1 MKLGRNG
8 EILLLFFVALVLRV
22 FLVLTAAGIAD
33 DGCGYLFLAQ
43 DIAAG
48 DLRGAFS
55 SVWPPLFPIF
65 TVGASF
71 VFRDLELSAR
81 MVSCIFGSL
90 TVFPLFFLIKSIFDK
105 KTALITVLFFAV
117 HPYLCQ
123 ASGEVLSEALY
134 FFFVTSIAAISWFAI
149 SKKKATFFLP
159 VGLLLLLTGLTRF
172 EGFTLIF
179 LILAWIWLTGFPK
192 VSGNIRWRLTS
203 TFFCLIAFAAVLL
216 PYLITV
222 RRDTGKW
229 QISSRQDLGVSVYFQ
244 KLPGDPRTPA
254 QKATAWL
261 KFRLSN
267 NIPRIPA
274 ALAKAYYPVFLPF
287 LFFGLIGRKRFK
299 RFQPG
304 ELYILSF
311 ILFRISILT
320 IFAGIT
326 ERYLYAFV
334 PIALGWAG
342 AGFWE
347 IDYRLQHKH
356 ENKALSLDAG
366 RINRVSMVILVV
378 LVVTCLP
385 RALRTIRGHRAI
397 QREVGY
403 WLKENAGQEDFVVAS
418 LSPQVAFHAGA
429 RRCKLEGGTYAQLI
443 SNAREKGVD
452 FVVINDTIETNC
464 PDFRDSVKSE
474 DLEIFTN
481 KFEKSRRKI
490 LVYKLNK

>member
-1 MKLGRNG
+1 MKLRRNG
-8 EILLLFFVALVLRV
+8 EILLLFFVTLVLRV

-48 DLRGAFS
+48 DLRGAFT

-65 TVGASF
+65 TAGVSF

-149 SKKKATFFLP
+149 SKKKATFFLA

-172 EGFTLIF
+172 EGFTLMF
-179 LILAWIWLTGFPK
+179 LVLAWIWMTGFPR
-192 VSGNIRWRLTS
+192 VGRNIRWKFAS
-203 TFFCLIAFAAVLL
+203 TFFCLVAFGAVLL
-216 PYLITV
+216 PYLLSV

-229 QISSRQDLGVSVYFQ
+229 QISVRQEEYEDALFKASW
-244 KLPGDPRTPA
+244 DTRTPV
-254 QKATAWL
+254 QKAAAWVRYKL
-261 KFRLSN
+261 AHN
-267 NIPRIPA
+267 VPQIPGSF
-274 ALAKAYYPVFLPF
+274 AKAYHPVFLPF
-287 LFFGLIGRKRFK
+287 LFFGLIGRKRVK
-299 RFQPG
+299 RFRLG
-304 ELYILSF
+304 ELYLLSF

-334 PIALGWAG
+334 PMALGWAG

-347 IDYRLQHKH
+347 IDHRLQAKF
-356 ENKALSLDAG
+356 EDKNVSLGAG
-366 RINRVSMVILVV
+366 RISKVSAAILVILVAA
-378 LVVTCLP
+378 CLP
-385 RALRTIRGHRAI
+385 RGLRTIRGHRAI
-397 QREVGY
+397 QREVGC

-429 RRCKLEGGTYAQLI
+429 RLCKLEGGTYAQLI

-452 FVVINDTIETNC
+452 FVVINEDIDTNC
-464 PDFRDSVKSE
+464 PDFRDSVKSD

-481 KFEKSRRKI
+481 RFEKNRRKI